1 MLRDFVLASSASII
15 FSRMY
20 RILTGAIL
28 LLLAISGSAADRFA
42 RDPEEIS
49 MATTA
54 RIVKIDLKGRTL
66 RVRAADNQ
74 SLTVRNTHQNLS
86 QMVVGLKQRIAVSLP
101 GGITIA
107 LPGRTGRVPS
117 KPADENKVNNFE
129 EYTVF
134 VTNDTVFQDGGD
146 YIRLEDFKPGETI
159 SIHGSFN
166 DNILTAT
173 RIAKWM

>member
-1 MLRDFVLASSASII
+1 
-15 FSRMY
+15 MY

-66 RVRAADNQ
+66 RVRASDQ

-107 LPGRTGRVPS
+107 LPGRTGKVPS
-117 KPADENKVNNFE
+117 KPADENKVNNLE

-134 VTNDTVFQDGGD
+134 VTNDTVFQDGIE
-146 YIRLEDFKPGETI
+146 YISLEDFKPGETI
-159 SIHGSFN
+159 
-166 DNILTAT
+166 
-173 RIAKWM
+173 